1 MKNTRVA
8 ERYAKA
14 LFDFAIDEKKLDM
27 VTKDMATV
35 QKIVGMKEV
44 QRVLENPIVSSAK
57 KTDIIKALF
66 DKKISKLSLSYLILI
81 VKKSRQTIIPQI
93 VLAFMDMVKKHKG
106 IVTTILT
113 TAIPVEAQTR
123 KQFINVLKKHTKAN
137 EIELDERVDDS
148 LIGGFVLSYNN
159 MQWDASVRRQLNDF

>member
-57 KTDIIKALF
+57 KP
-66 DKKISKLSLSYLILI
+66 IL
-81 VKKSRQTIIPQI
+81 
-93 VLAFMDMVKKHKG
+93 
-106 IVTTILT
+106 
-113 TAIPVEAQTR
+113 
-123 KQFINVLKKHTKAN
+123 
-137 EIELDERVDDS
+137 
-148 LIGGFVLSYNN
+148 
-159 MQWDASVRRQLNDF
+159 